1 MFNQFIKPLS
11 MLFAAF
17 GISLALTTNCYALFL
32 TTSTSTS
39 FFKSVASNADL
50 ACKADDGEM
59 SVDASINP
67 GETDS
72 FVMESSIDTD
82 SESPTYG
89 QRISHTCCEVPH
101 DSGLSVADCEAGDE
115 NGDPLVDENGL
126 PVCSCGEFTLDQK
139 VEDYTADG
147 IDQGDNVP
155 SNCLQAETDVTGN
168 LETYRCQVSNGAPKE
183 TWVWH
188 LVPVAADESKFCDD
202 TCAAGCGVAI
212 GTTANA
218 KPGDYPYGTV
228 WQYSQYRDPADNNNI
243 LLANFQGNACHTG
256 SFCLAD
262 DIQCE
267 VKSAKLNL
275 RTDMTANFT
284 IVEVDTVQTFNG
296 NSTSGKVPTDFLSTT
311 SDGTLLVDPT
321 EVDTASITLNGR
333 PVTVDSSTINSD
345 RNDDLFPDL
354 RTHISQASYQQALFP
369 LNDCV
374 AEEAKAI
381 MFRGTFIDGSAWIG
395 PTTVDVVCN

>member
-1 MFNQFIKPLS
+1 MFNQFIKSLS

-50 ACKADDGEM
+50 VCKADDGEM

-67 GETDS
+67 DGTVS
-72 FVMESSIDTD
+72 FVMESSKNALD
-82 SESPTYG
+82 

-101 DSGLSVADCEAGDE
+101 DSGLSVADCEAGD
-115 NGDPLVDENGL
+115 PS
-126 PVCSCGEFTLDQK
+126 CSCGEFTLDQK
-139 VEDYTADG
+139 VEDYTADV
-147 IDQGDNVP
+147 DGDVDPVP
-155 SNCLQAETDVTGN
+155 SNCLEAETDVTGN

-188 LVPVAADESKFCDD
+188 LVPVADDANKFCDD

-228 WQYSQYRDPADNNNI
+228 WQYSQYRDPDNYDNI
-243 LLANFQGNACHTG
+243 LLADFQGNGCHTG

-267 VKSAKLNL
+267 IKSAKLSL
-275 RTDMTANFT
+275 RTDMAANFT
-284 IVEVDTVQTFNG
+284 IVEVDTVQTVNG
-296 NSTSGKVPTDFLSTT
+296 NSTSGNVPTDFLSTT

-321 EVDTASITLNGR
+321 EVDTASITINGS
-333 PVTVDSSTINSD
+333 PVTILSSTSGDD
-345 RNDDLFPDL
+345 RNGDGYPDL
-354 RTHISQASYQQALFP
+354 RTHISQADFQQALYP

-374 AEEAKAI
+374 PEEAKAV
-381 MFRGTFIDGSAWIG
+381 MFRGTFTDGRAWIG